1 MSLPVSAVY
10 TSGPP
15 STGVTNKSQNKI
27 YHQTGIIT
35 LEFKKKNSAKYSNCK
50 NYYGMKEE
58 SD

>member
-15 STGVTNKSQNKI
+15 LTGVTNKSQNKI

-35 LEFKKKNSAKYSNCK
+35 LEFKKKSAKYSNCK

-58 SD
+58 PD